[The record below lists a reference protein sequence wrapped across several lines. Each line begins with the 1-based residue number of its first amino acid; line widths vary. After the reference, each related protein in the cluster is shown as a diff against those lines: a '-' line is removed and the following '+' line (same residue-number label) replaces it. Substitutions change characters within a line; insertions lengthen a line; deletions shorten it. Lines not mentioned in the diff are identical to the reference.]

1 MSDEGT
7 AGFDYA
13 GLVAGAFRGVVRDVL
28 RKVASEGM
36 VGEQH
41 LYVSFRTAAPG
52 LDLPPHLRKQFPQE
66 MTIVLQNQFWGLAV
80 EDESFSREVL
90 FD

>member
-1 MSDEGT
+1 
-7 AGFDYA
+7 
-13 GLVAGAFRGVVRDVL
+13 
-28 RKVASEGM
+28 M

-52 LDLPPHLRKQFPQE
+52 LDLPPHL
-66 MTIVLQNQFWGLAV
+66 QNQFWGLAV